1 MCNDT
6 DQQLSNGRNQ
16 SVSISNLLLTKMK
29 KVNQSDGSQ
38 PLININN
45 HAQPQKTKNPPLNP
59 WRIENPRLFPSFHR
73 SKERK
78 WLGEVLDHCHVRC
91 LGFRPSVLRRRS
103 PASVRRKRLPASPPA
118 ASPPSLP
125 GPFLFPEK
133 TKKKNA
139 EYRLFIFQL
148 HYIIG

>member
-1 MCNDT
+1 
-6 DQQLSNGRNQ
+6 
-16 SVSISNLLLTKMK
+16 MK
-29 KVNQSDGSQ
+29 KVNQSDGCHGSQ

-59 WRIENPRLFPSFHR
+59 WRIENPRRFPSFHR

-103 PASVRRKRLPASPPA
+103 PASVRGKRLPASPPA

-133 TKKKNA
+133 TKKNA